1 MEKGT
6 AVPQGYEPKDME
18 RSSSLPPNPFWSE
31 KAQMEHR
38 LMESRPEELPIP
50 DDEEGVSEGE
60 GKANSPEPLEDV
72 KAPKSKEAE
81 GPKPGKQPSRE
92 AMTRKRSRSAP
103 RSRKEKFEED
113 QDDQGSKFH
122 TPASWENPT
131 GKGRGG
137 GTSGG
142 REIQRSTG
150 RVEAKEELASQLQ
163 QDIERAM
170 FAQLR
175 QEKE

>member
-60 GKANSPEPLEDV
+60 GKANSPEP
-72 KAPKSKEAE
+72 
-81 GPKPGKQPSRE
+81 G
-92 AMTRKRSRSAP
+92 
-103 RSRKEKFEED
+103 
-113 QDDQGSKFH
+113 
-122 TPASWENPT
+122 TP
-131 GKGRGG
+131 
-137 GTSGG
+137 
-142 REIQRSTG
+142 
-150 RVEAKEELASQLQ
+150 
-163 QDIERAM
+163 
-170 FAQLR
+170 
-175 QEKE
+175 